1 MKPIIKIIFFLSFLF
16 VFCFIVSNSTV
27 SAGDFVD
34 IQQEKDSSIQRTELA
49 NKLETKSSSNQV
61 STKKYFYR
69 YYPSCSVY
77 YDAHKGL
84 YYYLEDDDWM
94 ISTSLPSDLEEK
106 LGDYVKIEMDSD
118 RPYLDHDKHV
128 KDFPPKDSV
137 KTKKN
142 FLSKLIF
149 LLFYEQASK

>member
-1 MKPIIKIIFFLSFLF
+1 MNPTLKIMFFLGFLF
-16 VFCFIVSNSTV
+16 VYCFIVSS
-27 SAGDFVD
+27 SSGFAGNIADV
-34 IQQEKDSSIQRTELA
+34 QQKKDSSIQSTELE
-49 NKLETKSSSNQV
+49 NRLEKKSSSNHLNGQ
-61 STKKYFYR
+61 KHFYR

-77 YDAHKGL
+77 YDIHRGL

-106 LGDYVKIEMDSD
+106 LGDYVKIEMDND
-118 RPYLDHDKHV
+118 KPYLDHDKHV
-128 KDFPPKDSV
+128 KDFPPKDSGE
-137 KTKKN
+137 KKKN

>member
-1 MKPIIKIIFFLSFLF
+1 VKPIIKIIFFLSFLF

-27 SAGDFVD
+27 SAGDFLD

-61 STKKYFYR
+61 NTKKYFYR

-77 YDAHKGL
+77 YDIHKGL
-84 YYYLEDDDWM
+84 YYYLENDDWM
-94 ISTSLPSDLEEK
+94 ISTSLPSDLGGN

-118 RPYLDHDKHV
+118 KPHLDHDKHV
-128 KDFPPKDSV
+128 KDYPRKDSG